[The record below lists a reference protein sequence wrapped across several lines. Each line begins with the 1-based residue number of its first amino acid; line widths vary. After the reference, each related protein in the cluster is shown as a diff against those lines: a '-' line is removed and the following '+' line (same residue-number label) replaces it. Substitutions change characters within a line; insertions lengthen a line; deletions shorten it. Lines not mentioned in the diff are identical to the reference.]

1 MTGFRKRLKRSLAGH
16 LRGYNPDTSLE
27 ICEMK
32 DLLPIRAFLT
42 QVYGLVSFITGHCY
56 FLNLVLSEMDEPRK
70 ARCGLDN
77 ESALSIQVK
86 INDLQ
91 TCGSLIGEHSKYFLS
106 IHERLGKHGTEL
118 MKTLADLEIVIGKD
132 LTKMARERI
141 TLFKMTVNALLRGSN
156 ELVDLLRKESD
167 RMILESKA
175 ESHILERMRRDM
187 DEMRLQIQML
197 KDGKRASG
205 VLNNHCGSY
214 YVERVI
220 CSGTNISEGSCSEDD
235 DELPYFDAFSVRQM
249 SIRQTLASPPFISL
263 TLLKRSHHCPLN
275 QALCTLCQYP
285 AATGSLRKISGAQR
299 GAHTSTLQAVI
310 HVFCVAHVECVM
322 YLITET
328 RHRRVSVP
336 FRPQTSVNYLNMM
349 KNCIGK
355 DLSRIAMPVN
365 FNEPL
370 SALQRAT
377 EDLEYACLLHQA
389 ASLRD
394 DHEQLAHVAAFAISA
409 YSTMGSRS
417 TKPFNPLLGE
427 TFEFDRSADLGW
439 RSIAEQV
446 SHHPPTSAMHVEGRG
461 WTLDQ
466 SYTLTTKFK
475 GKSLS
480 VTPIGSTYITF
491 EQTSNKY
498 VYEKATT
505 STTVTNPLT
514 GKLHTE
520 NHGDVTVRNVKSG
533 DTCVLKFHQAGYFS
547 REVPRKVTGVVYDSL
562 GNSKFLIEAV
572 WDKYVEIY
580 RVTSDKLDTEY
591 CDTDGGRRICADADK
606 MHNFTQFAIEL
617 NEPEEGVA
625 PSDSRRRPDQRLME
639 EGHWDEANAVKQR
652 LEELQRRRKG
662 AFEKSHPGE
671 KYSPRWFR
679 VRDEDTM
686 TDRNDVYE
694 YTNEY
699 WQSKKEGNWGD
710 SMAIFDL

>member
-16 LRGYNPDTSLE
+16 LRGRKSRANSVAQPDPVAMILKAATQPQTSS
-27 ICEMK
+27 
-32 DLLPIRAFLT
+32 
-42 QVYGLVSFITGHCY
+42 VSPSFASSNSNASDY
-56 FLNLVLSEMDEPRK
+56 VLSEMDEPRK

-91 TCGSLIGEHSKYFLS
+91 TCGSLI
-106 IHERLGKHGTEL
+106 GKHGTEL

-205 VLNNHCGSY
+205 VLNNHC
-214 YVERVI
+214 
-220 CSGTNISEGSCSEDD
+220 EGSCSEDD

-249 SIRQTLASPPFISL
+249 SIRQT
-263 TLLKRSHHCPLN
+263 LKRSHHCPLN

-299 GAHTSTLQAVI
+299 GAHTSTLQA
-310 HVFCVAHVECVM
+310 
-322 YLITET
+322 ET